1 MKKFFVIF
9 LLLFFFHAYADEKEF
24 NLYAWGKG
32 KDRVFF
38 VHDKKILGYEKLYQ
52 FLVQTTG
59 VPKETKVTVYVD
71 SKVSFYDVSNL
82 LGLLQKIG
90 YETAIFVVN
99 VENNK
104 MVEYVRSPVVP
115 FTGDFPK

>member
-1 MKKFFVIF
+1 MIKKF
-9 LLLFFFHAYADEKEF
+9 
-24 NLYAWGKG
+24 
-32 KDRVFF
+32 
-38 VHDKKILGYEKLYQ
+38 LGYEKLYQ

-115 FTGDFPK
+115 FKGDFPK

>member
-1 MKKFFVIF
+1 MKKFLVIF
-9 LLLFFFHAYADEKEF
+9 LLLFFSHAYAGGKEF
-24 NLYAWGKG
+24 NLYAWVKG
-32 KDRVFF
+32 KDKVFSI
-38 VHDKKILGYEKLYQ
+38 HDKKILGYGKLYQ
-52 FLVQTTG
+52 FLVQTTD

-90 YETAIFVVN
+90 YETVIFVVN

-115 FTGDFPK
+115 FEGNFPK

>member
-1 MKKFFVIF
+1 M
-9 LLLFFFHAYADEKEF
+9 
-24 NLYAWGKG
+24 
-32 KDRVFF
+32 
-38 VHDKKILGYEKLYQ
+38 
-52 FLVQTTG
+52 
-59 VPKETKVTVYVD
+59 
-71 SKVSFYDVSNL
+71 SNL

-115 FTGDFPK
+115 FKGDFPK